1 MLDNYLQLTEQQRR
15 EIVPAQPSI
24 WRFYEKLS
32 RRLIAWNIVNFGT
45 GVVLQ
50 AFTSFWRG
58 VGAQAIG
65 WSAVNLAIGF
75 FGQRGNERRAAQP
88 EAHAPERMARE
99 ARNIRAFLWLNAGLD
114 ILYMLGGLSW
124 ARRAAQ
130 KGGQNAEF
138 QRGMGMGIVVQGG
151 LLLIWDVINALIV
164 PRYPQKD

>member
-1 MLDNYLQLTEQQRR
+1 MSDSHLQLIEQQRR
-15 EIVPAQPSI
+15 EVMPAQPSI

-32 RRLIAWNIVNFGT
+32 RRLIAWNIVNLGT

-50 AFTSFWRG
+50 ALTPFWRG

-65 WSAVNLAIGF
+65 WSIVNLAIGF
-75 FGQRGNERRAAQP
+75 LGQRGNERRAAQP
-88 EAHAPERMARE
+88 EAHTPERMARE
-99 ARNIRAFLWLNAGLD
+99 ARNIRALLWLNAGLD

-130 KGGQNAEF
+130 RGGQNAEF
-138 QRGMGMGIVVQGG
+138 QRGMGVGIMVQGG